1 MMKCSARIEAGVC
14 GFQTTVTA
22 DSPDEQMVTLSIA
35 SDCDKIA
42 GLAAALNAKPID
54 GYQEIAAG
62 FGGVVLSAAR
72 EKLSGCC
79 AGCAV
84 PAAIFK
90 AVQVAARTAL
100 PRDIEIKLSAE

>member
-1 MMKCSARIEAGVC
+1 MKCTCQIRAGVC
-14 GFQTTVTA
+14 GFATTVA
-22 DSPDEQMVTLSIA
+22 AESPDDQTVTLSIA

-72 EKLSGCC
+72 ERLSGCC

-84 PAAIFK
+84 PAGIFK